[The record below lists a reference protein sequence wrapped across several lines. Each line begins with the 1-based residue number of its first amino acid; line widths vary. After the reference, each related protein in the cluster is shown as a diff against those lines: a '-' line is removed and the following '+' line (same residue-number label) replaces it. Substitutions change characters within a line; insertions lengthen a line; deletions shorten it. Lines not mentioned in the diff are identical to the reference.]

1 MKNLTVIVPV
11 YNEELFLEQSLD
23 RLLALE
29 EDFKILIVDDCS
41 SDNSPNIAQQYAKE
55 YEYITFIKKR

>member
-1 MKNLTVIVPV
+1 MENLTVIVPV

-29 EDFKILIVDDCS
+29 KDFKILIVVDMS
-41 SDNSPNIAQQYAKE
+41 
-55 YEYITFIKKR
+55 FL